1 MILFPAIDIKNG
13 ECVRLRQGKYNDVT
27 VFSKDPVE
35 MAKHWVD
42 KGAIYL
48 HIVDLDGAFEG
59 VPKNY
64 NLIEKICNAIDIPVQ
79 LGGGIR
85 NFDVARKYFDAGVT
99 RLIIGTMFFEEPSI
113 FKSLCDKYKG
123 KIGVSLDAEKGKLK
137 SRGWVEDTGLTIE
150 SVILDAENMGAGFIV
165 YTDIS
170 KDGMQTGINPEP
182 VKRFLSL
189 TKLPVIY
196 AGGVRDIDDVKRLYP
211 LKEYGLQ
218 GIITGRAIYEG
229 TLNFEEAIMW
239 LETQNL

>member
-35 MAKHWVD
+35 MAKHWAD
-42 KGAIYL
+42 KGAKYL

-64 NLIEKICNAIDIPVQ
+64 NLIEKICNSIDIPVQ

-85 NFDVARKYFDAGVT
+85 NFEVARRYFDAGVT

-137 SRGWVEDTGLTIE
+137 SRGWVEDTGLTID
-150 SVILDAENMGAGFIV
+150 SVVLDAQNMGAGFIV

-196 AGGVRDIDDVKRLYP
+196 AGGVRDINDVKRLYP

-218 GIITGRAIYEG
+218 GIITGRAIYEE
-229 TLNFEEAIMW
+229 TLDFEEAIMW
-239 LETQNL
+239 LETQN

>member
-35 MAKHWVD
+35 MAKHWAN
-42 KGAIYL
+42 KGAKYL

-64 NLIEKICNAIDIPVQ
+64 NLIEKICNSIDIPVQ

-85 NFDVARKYFDAGVT
+85 NFEVAKRYFDAGVT

-196 AGGVRDIDDVKRLYP
+196 AGGVRDINDVKRLYP

-218 GIITGRAIYEG
+218 GIITGRAIYEE

-239 LETQNL
+239 LETQN

>member
-42 KGAIYL
+42 KGAKYL

-64 NLIEKICNAIDIPVQ
+64 NLIEKICNSIDIPVQ

-239 LETQNL
+239 LETQN

>member
-35 MAKHWVD
+35 MAKYWVD
-42 KGAIYL
+42 KGAKYL

-59 VPKNY
+59 GPKNY
-64 NLIEKICNAIDIPVQ
+64 NLIEKICNSVDIPVQ

-85 NFDVARKYFDAGVT
+85 NFDVARRYFDAGVT

-113 FKSLCDKYKG
+113 FKSLCAEYKG

-137 SRGWVEDTGLTIE
+137 SRGWVEDTGLTID
-150 SVILDAENMGAGFIV
+150 SVVLDAENMGAGFIV

-196 AGGVRDIDDVKRLYP
+196 AGGVRDINDVKRLYP

-218 GIITGRAIYEG
+218 GIITGRAIYEE

-239 LETQNL
+239 LETQN

>member
-35 MAKHWVD
+35 MAKHWAD
-42 KGAIYL
+42 KGAKYL

-64 NLIEKICNAIDIPVQ
+64 NLIEKICNSIDIPVQ

-85 NFDVARKYFDAGVT
+85 NFEVARRYFDAGVT

-137 SRGWVEDTGLTIE
+137 SRGWVEDTGLTID
-150 SVILDAENMGAGFIV
+150 SVVLDAENMGAGFIV

-196 AGGVRDIDDVKRLYP
+196 AGGVRDINDVKRLYP

-218 GIITGRAIYEG
+218 GIITGRAIYEE

-239 LETQNL
+239 LETQN

>member
-42 KGAIYL
+42 KGAKYL

-64 NLIEKICNAIDIPVQ
+64 NLIEKICKSIDIPVQ

-85 NFDVARKYFDAGVT
+85 NFEVARRYFDAGVT

-113 FKSLCDKYKG
+113 FKSLCDKYKD

-137 SRGWVEDTGLTIE
+137 SRGWVEDTGLTID
-150 SVILDAENMGAGFIV
+150 SVVLDAENMGASFIV

-196 AGGVRDIDDVKRLYP
+196 AGGVRDINDVKKFYP

-229 TLNFEEAIMW
+229 TLDFEKAIKW
-239 LETQNL
+239 LDAQN

>member
-35 MAKHWVD
+35 MAKHWAN
-42 KGAIYL
+42 KGAKYL

-64 NLIEKICNAIDIPVQ
+64 NLIEKICNSIDIPVQ

-85 NFDVARKYFDAGVT
+85 NFEVARRYFDAGVT

-137 SRGWVEDTGLTIE
+137 SRGWVEDTGLTID
-150 SVILDAENMGAGFIV
+150 SVVLDAENMGAGFIV

-196 AGGVRDIDDVKRLYP
+196 AGGVRDINDVKRLYP

-218 GIITGRAIYEG
+218 GIITGRAIYEE
-229 TLNFEEAIMW
+229 TLDFEEAIMW
-239 LETQNL
+239 LEAQN

>member
-42 KGAIYL
+42 KGAKYL

-64 NLIEKICNAIDIPVQ
+64 NLIEKICNSIDIPVQ

-239 LETQNL
+239 LEIQN

>member
-42 KGAIYL
+42 KGAKYL

-64 NLIEKICNAIDIPVQ
+64 NLIEKICNSIDIPVQ

>member
-42 KGAIYL
+42 KGAKYL

>member
-35 MAKHWVD
+35 MAKHWAN
-42 KGAIYL
+42 KGAKYL

-64 NLIEKICNAIDIPVQ
+64 NLIEKICNSIDIHVQ

-85 NFDVARKYFDAGVT
+85 NFEVARRYFDAGVT

-137 SRGWVEDTGLTIE
+137 SRGWVEDTGLTID
-150 SVILDAENMGAGFIV
+150 SVVLDAENMGAGFIV

-196 AGGVRDIDDVKRLYP
+196 AGGVRDINDVKRLYP

-218 GIITGRAIYEG
+218 GIITGRAIYEE
-229 TLNFEEAIMW
+229 TLDFEEAIMW
-239 LETQNL
+239 LETQN